1 MSTNPLHSLDARVTA
16 QRADENHALLIDRIA
31 RRDEDA
37 FNAFYEATMPR
48 VYGLALAI
56 TKSPDMAEDVVIDV
70 FLQVWR
76 NAAKYDGKRGRP
88 LTWLLIMCRSRAI
101 DAAAGSKFLL
111 AEWEP
116 LSACTAVEEQPEH
129 QLAVLQRERAVASAL
144 NQLSAIQRRLIGL
157 AFFRGLSHGEI
168 NAATDIPLGT
178 VKTHIR
184 KGLKTLAGLLADG
197 RARKL

>member
-1 MSTNPLHSLDARVTA
+1 
-16 QRADENHALLIDRIA
+16 
-31 RRDEDA
+31 
-37 FNAFYEATMPR
+37 MPR

-56 TKSPDMAEDVVIDV
+56 TKSPDMAEDIVIEV

-76 NAAKYDGKRGRP
+76 NAAKYDGRRGRP
-88 LTWLLIMCRSRAI
+88 LTWLLVMCRSRAI
-101 DAAAGSKFLL
+101 DAAAGSKFLQ

-116 LSACTAVEEQPEH
+116 LSMCTDIEEQPDH
-129 QLAVLQRERAVASAL
+129 QMAKLQRERAIASAL
-144 NQLSAIQRRLIGL
+144 SQLSTIQRRLIGL

-184 KGLKTLAGLLADG
+184 KGLKTLASLLSDG
-197 RARKL
+197 RARKT